1 MEPSQ
6 ILQLII
12 NSEYL
17 HYYSDWIQTANE
29 KEGRGLQL
37 MGHIFKNKGRKKFRY
52 TLGTTLIEPNLP
64 AFNFRSSPNNKI

>member
-37 MGHIFKNKGRKKFRY
+37 MGHIFKNKGRKKFR
-52 TLGTTLIEPNLP
+52 
-64 AFNFRSSPNNKI
+64 